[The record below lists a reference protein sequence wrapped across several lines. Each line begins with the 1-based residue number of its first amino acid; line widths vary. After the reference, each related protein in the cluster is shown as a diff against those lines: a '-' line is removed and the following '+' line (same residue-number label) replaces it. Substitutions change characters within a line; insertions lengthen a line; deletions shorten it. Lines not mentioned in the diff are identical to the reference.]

1 MRHSHPA
8 LARSLPDS
16 FPDPHIINLHA
27 QPAVTPITKL
37 PILQSP
43 ALPDIAPLASFVQQ
57 LLGWESKKVISTF
70 HSMIWPVV
78 VLHEVL
84 EDLANNS
91 PASDKVCHCSPLHM
105 NILMDVRYRLLLL
118 RPAQGQCFR
127 AMLCAQR
134 KPLQV
139 FQGTIMMCPLMTS
152 SSPHSSCL
160 RVCLDALIVRIM
172 HQDPTNLFE
181 FGLLTKFMI
190 LGCRQ

>member
-1 MRHSHPA
+1 MGCSHPA

-16 FPDPHIINLHA
+16 FPDPHIINLYA

-70 HSMIWPVV
+70 CSMIWPVV

-84 EDLANNS
+84 EDLTNNS
-91 PASDKVCHCSPLHM
+91 PASDEVCHCSPSHV
-105 NILMDVRYRLLLL
+105 NILTDVRYRLLLL
-118 RPAQGQCFR
+118 QPTQGQCFR
-127 AMLCAQR
+127 AMLCTQR

-160 RVCLDALIVRIM
+160 RICLDDLIVRIM
-172 HQDPTNLFE
+172 H
-181 FGLLTKFMI
+181 
-190 LGCRQ
+190 

>member
-1 MRHSHPA
+1 GCGHETALGLACCVDAGVLHAAICGDSLDGPLQQWWDTARYHLVDDPTGQMRHSHPA
-8 LARSLPDS
+8 LACSLPDS

-84 EDLANNS
+84 
-91 PASDKVCHCSPLHM
+91 
-105 NILMDVRYRLLLL
+105 
-118 RPAQGQCFR
+118 
-127 AMLCAQR
+127 
-134 KPLQV
+134 
-139 FQGTIMMCPLMTS
+139 
-152 SSPHSSCL
+152 
-160 RVCLDALIVRIM
+160 
-172 HQDPTNLFE
+172 
-181 FGLLTKFMI
+181 
-190 LGCRQ
+190 